1 MALIATN
8 GLRRGYRV
16 GQDVFWALDGISIE
30 VQKGEFVSLMGP
42 SGSGKSTLLHIL
54 GCLDRPSGGEYTLDG
69 HSVSTLDDDD
79 LARVRNRSIGFV
91 FQASNL
97 LPRMTA
103 LENVEL
109 PLLYADRADRHREGR
124 CRALLEELGLSD
136 RAGHMPSELSGG
148 QQQRVAIARA
158 LVNEPY
164 LLLADEPTGSLDSR
178 TGQDILSILKRLNRD
193 RGLTVILVTHD
204 SAIASHASRVIR
216 ISDGRL
222 ESDAQV

>member
-1 MALIATN
+1 
-8 GLRRGYRV
+8 
-16 GQDVFWALDGISIE
+16 
-30 VQKGEFVSLMGP
+30 
-42 SGSGKSTLLHIL
+42 
-54 GCLDRPSGGEYTLDG
+54 
-69 HSVSTLDDDD
+69 
-79 LARVRNRSIGFV
+79 
-91 FQASNL
+91 
-97 LPRMTA
+97 
-103 LENVEL
+103 VEL

-158 LVNEPY
+158 LVNEPP

-178 TGQDILSILKRLNRD
+178 TGQGILSILKRLNRD
-193 RGLTVILVTHD
+193 RRLTVILVTHD
-204 SAIASHASRVIR
+204 AAIASHASRVIR

>member
-54 GCLDRPSGGEYTLDG
+54 GCLDRASGGEYTLDG

-158 LVNEPY
+158 LVNEPP

-178 TGQDILSILKRLNRD
+178 TGQGILSILKRLNRD
-193 RGLTVILVTHD
+193 RRLTVILVTHD
-204 SAIASHASRVIR
+204 AAIASHASRVIR